1 MSGLLNTRVQ
11 QLHTEKLECDFCG
24 SFKRF
29 VVMSHLHSFQAIF
42 RERGE
47 HIARQETEL
56 AIRGDLHSTFYGNVD
71 RNGRQLYG

>member
-1 MSGLLNTRVQ
+1 
-11 QLHTEKLECDFCG
+11 
-24 SFKRF
+24 
-29 VVMSHLHSFQAIF
+29 MSHLYSFQAIF

-71 RNGRQLYG
+71 RNGRQLYGWKQVWQL